1 MFRFLCLTVL
11 TLLVACTTPSPD
23 YIWADAP
30 SKTVQ
35 VRDNVFK
42 VYYLASHAQ
51 AIRETPNSHAPVTLL
66 QAQAL
71 VAIARVTGC
80 RVLRQT
86 VVGGAVR
93 TDARINCDTG

>member
-1 MFRFLCLTVL
+1 MFRMFYLPMVCLL
-11 TLLVACTTPSPD
+11 AACTTPSPD

-51 AIRETPNSHAPVTLL
+51 AIRETANSHAPVTLL

-86 VVGGAVR
+86 VVGDAVR
-93 TDARINCDTG
+93 TDARINCDTS